1 MSKGRILYNESGVG
15 MTAVEWAKVLNMSPS
30 SVRRRAQLK
39 QNVGSAKNSS
49 NSKYQCPTT
58 GLRMSIKDW
67 AIYLCIDAT
76 TFKQRIRKWGENDP
90 RVYTQH
96 RLNGN
101 PPPSLLHE
109 VAKKKGQLFC
119 ENPFT
124 GERKLAWE
132 WAKYY
137 GVSRAEFYKAMKE
150 YGPNSRALYRHLEGK
165 RLC

>member
-49 NSKYQCPTT
+49 NSKYRCPTT
-58 GLRMSIKDW
+58 GSRMSIKDW
-67 AIYLCIDAT
+67 AIYLGIDAT
-76 TFKQRIRKWGENDP
+76 TFKQRIRKWGENNP

-101 PPPSLLHE
+101 PPPKLLHE

-119 ENPFT
+119 RNPYT
-124 GERKLAWE
+124 GESRLAWE
-132 WAKYY
+132 WAKDY
-137 GVSRAEFYKAMKE
+137 GISLAEINSAIND
-150 YGPNSRALYRHLEGK
+150 YGRNSRALYRHLESRK
-165 RLC
+165 V